1 MDTNRNCYH
10 FEPFDELQ
18 RTQRRFTHSARR
30 KFLRALDTLQ
40 RWSERAA
47 QRRRLAELD
56 GRMLKDV
63 GLSRA
68 DVARESGKWF
78 WQD

>member
-1 MDTNRNCYH
+1 MLSAEIAHGGRRLARSVDRFLLTAVCL
-10 FEPFDELQ
+10 LQ
-18 RTQRRFTHSARR
+18 V
-30 KFLRALDTLQ
+30 
-40 RWSERAA
+40 WSERAA

-56 GRMLKDV
+56 GRMLKDI

-68 DVARESGKWF
+68 DAARESGKWF